1 MANLENL
8 NQLFQM
14 KGKCP
19 VRGCGRM
26 LIPMEMLAHLLMHHP
41 TQEAAMHDVF
51 ADDVTTYG
59 IDLQQMR
66 PGENHCIAKLSFVHR
81 SDHDKPPNER
91 QVCKQMPILVML
103 YVTNWASLI
112 ASKFVEE
119 HIIPPSRTPDQIDNL
134 KVYVIYLV
142 SCSTSR
148 KASADIVAVD
158 ANRNRVC
165 YGTRVI
171 RNYAD
176 SPLVATHLEPFGCD
190 FLYFTAADVAYLNE
204 GPTEPTMEAEQT
216 EPRLKPKQL
225 ILRLVMRG
233 EPDLF

>member
-1 MANLENL
+1 MANVENL
-8 NQLFQM
+8 NQLFQV

-19 VRGCGRM
+19 VSGCGRM
-26 LIPMEMLAHLLMHHP
+26 LIPMEMLAHLLMYHA
-41 TQEAAMHDVF
+41 TEEAAMHDVF
-51 ADDVTTYG
+51 AGDVSMYG
-59 IDLQQMR
+59 IDLQQMQ

-81 SDHDKPPNER
+81 SDYDKEPSQR
-91 QVCKQMPILVML
+91 QICKQMPIMMML
-103 YVTNWASLI
+103 YVTTWASLI

-119 HIIPPSRTPDQIDNL
+119 HIIPPSRSPDQIDNM
-134 KVYVIYLV
+134 KVYLIYLI

-148 KASADIVAVD
+148 RATADILALD
-158 ANRNRVC
+158 ANRKRVC
-165 YGTRVI
+165 YGARVI

-204 GPTEPTMEAEQT
+204 GPTEQTMEAEQT
-216 EPRLKPKQL
+216 EPTMKPKQL
-225 ILRLVMRG
+225 LLRLVMRG